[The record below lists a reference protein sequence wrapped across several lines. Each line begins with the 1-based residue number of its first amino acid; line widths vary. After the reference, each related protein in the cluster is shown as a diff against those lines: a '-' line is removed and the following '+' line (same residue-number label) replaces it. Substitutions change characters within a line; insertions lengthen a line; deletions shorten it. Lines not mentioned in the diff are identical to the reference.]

1 MKRYSNRSNFSTLS
15 EINVTPLLDLAFVLL
30 IIFMITTP
38 LLENSM
44 NLVIP
49 SSSAA
54 NAPISKAQVQT
65 ISIDRDE
72 TIRINNEIVE
82 ADSLAARLL
91 ELKRANPDVAIVI
104 RPDRELPVQKLVT
117 LMDSLQRA
125 HITKVGIATNL
136 MLQGKHADGAEIAG
150 LDELLTELERN
161 PRRELILD
169 TTGSVIY
176 TGNNVLMRLRRQM
189 TIVYLAASAQ
199 EQELLIER
207 YLNDPKPVLWRG
219 AFQPK
224 NGETPHE
231 TVARCYPKLVAA
243 RRQSYEALAH
253 CTLPVADLHALSEC
267 SEDPSGSAK
276 AFLEMIRAQLEKKS
290 GRASAL

>member
-72 TIRINNEIVE
+72 TIRINNETVD
-82 ADSLAARLL
+82 ADSLAVRLL

-125 HITKVGIATNL
+125 QIPKVGIAT
-136 MLQGKHADGAEIAG
+136 KAE
-150 LDELLTELERN
+150 
-161 PRRELILD
+161 
-169 TTGSVIY
+169 S
-176 TGNNVLMRLRRQM
+176 
-189 TIVYLAASAQ
+189 
-199 EQELLIER
+199 
-207 YLNDPKPVLWRG
+207 K
-219 AFQPK
+219 
-224 NGETPHE
+224 
-231 TVARCYPKLVAA
+231 
-243 RRQSYEALAH
+243 
-253 CTLPVADLHALSEC
+253 
-267 SEDPSGSAK
+267 
-276 AFLEMIRAQLEKKS
+276 
-290 GRASAL
+290 

>member
-38 LLENSM
+38 LLENSI

-54 NAPISKAQVQT
+54 NAPISKVQVQT

-72 TIRINNEIVE
+72 TIRMNNEIVD

-104 RPDRELPVQKLVT
+104 RPDRELPVQRLVT

-125 HITKVGIATNL
+125 QITKVGIAT
-136 MLQGKHADGAEIAG
+136 KAE
-150 LDELLTELERN
+150 
-161 PRRELILD
+161 
-169 TTGSVIY
+169 S
-176 TGNNVLMRLRRQM
+176 
-189 TIVYLAASAQ
+189 
-199 EQELLIER
+199 
-207 YLNDPKPVLWRG
+207 K
-219 AFQPK
+219 
-224 NGETPHE
+224 
-231 TVARCYPKLVAA
+231 
-243 RRQSYEALAH
+243 
-253 CTLPVADLHALSEC
+253 
-267 SEDPSGSAK
+267 
-276 AFLEMIRAQLEKKS
+276 
-290 GRASAL
+290 